1 MTNREG
7 LDALEGTSLADPREC
22 QDMLGGV
29 VSTYPSKP
37 IPTAGLRLD
46 SVNGSGG
53 SRSISPGRF
62 PIVSEEPYTPNPLI
76 GRR

>member
-37 IPTAGLRLD
+37 IQPDGLRLD
-46 SVNGSGG
+46 SVKLIDRWNSL
-53 SRSISPGRF
+53 SPGRF
-62 PIVSEEPYTPNPLI
+62 PIVSEGRYTPNPLA
-76 GRR
+76 GWR